1 MEKCL
6 EGGFSS
12 QLRLSDDDISMQQH
26 QLSDN
31 QPISKSQN
39 LTVGLEQR
47 RNSSFADFFDSQDF
61 GQSLLSRRHFTWSHD
76 EREGRASEKKKNDEE
91 NFSVNDPGI
100 FANSCNNKTKET
112 STKKKLSKVQK
123 RKKAKMIRLPQIL
136 PTNWFFSNSDLVEK
150 PRGRNRTVSE
160 GTESSVSIESNEE
173 EEESRKVFVQIFNLT
188 QNLKF
193 KFNSFARSLSP
204 S

>member
-12 QLRLSDDDISMQQH
+12 QSRLSEDDISMQQQQ

-39 LTVGLEQR
+39 LNVGLEQR
-47 RNSSFADFFDSQDF
+47 QNSSFADFFDSQDF

-76 EREGRASEKKKNDEE
+76 ERDGRVISEKKKSDEE

-100 FANSCNNKTKET
+100 FANSCNNKTKVT
-112 STKKKLSKVQK
+112 STKKKLSK
-123 RKKAKMIRLPQIL
+123 IL
-136 PTNWFFSNSDLVEK
+136 PTNWFFSNSDLVQK

-160 GTESSVSIESNEE
+160 GTESSLSIESTEE
-173 EEESRKVFVQIFNLT
+173 EEESTRKV
-188 QNLKF
+188 
-193 KFNSFARSLSP
+193 SLSKLIISRHFTASTDVLDLNLVAP
-204 S
+204 TSQ

>member
-112 STKKKLSKVQK
+112 SAKKKLSKVQ
-123 RKKAKMIRLPQIL
+123 
-136 PTNWFFSNSDLVEK
+136 
-150 PRGRNRTVSE
+150 
-160 GTESSVSIESNEE
+160 
-173 EEESRKVFVQIFNLT
+173 
-188 QNLKF
+188 
-193 KFNSFARSLSP
+193 
-204 S
+204 